1 MKSFMIRSPLP
12 YKLKQFF
19 RCTFVVCFDNKK
31 WSRARIQTMMTR
43 LVYLFCCFLLGS
55 ADIKAQ
61 CSSAINSFP
70 YSESFETTDGGWIS
84 GGVGNDWAWGAPSKP
99 VISAAG
105 GGVKCWVVGGL
116 TGSSYTNSE
125 ASWLQSPCFDFTN
138 LISPYIEFKIFWESE
153 QRFDGASFQYSAD
166 NGITWQT
173 MGSSANTVNCYN
185 ENWYNNSSIT
195 YLSPLTSNKM
205 GWSGNIQTSSGSCA
219 GGAGSGKWLTAK
231 QAMGFL
237 EGKPNVIFRFI
248 FGAGSICNN
257 YDGFAI
263 DDILIKQAPAY
274 YASFTYTCDGDGI
287 VSFTNT
293 SDACVTIQNWDFGD
307 PASGASNSS
316 DIPSPTHKY
325 SAPGKYTVKLHASF
339 PGSSISTATQTITI
353 PDVRV
358 TQLSPADCQTNSG
371 GSIIA
376 NVSGVNNPVNYS
388 WNTVPPQI
396 TQIASNLSAGL
407 YTVTITGT
415 DVCPTKATGELVT
428 DFSCPGIFFPSGFTP
443 NGDGKNDSFGPT
455 GGLGVI
461 SNYQFSIYNRWG
473 ERVFYSTNPFE
484 KWNGLSKGIKT
495 DSNSFAWYAEFTL
508 PGKPKESR
516 KGMVTLIR

>member
-1 MKSFMIRSPLP
+1 MAIRR
-12 YKLKQFF
+12 FF
-19 RCTFVVCFDNKK
+19 F
-31 WSRARIQTMMTR
+31 
-43 LVYLFCCFLLGS
+43 LCFLLIRLVET
-55 ADIKAQ
+55 AAQ
-61 CSSAINSFP
+61 CSSGINTFP
-70 YSESFETTDGGWIS
+70 YNESFEINDGGWTS
-84 GGVGNDWAWGAPSKP
+84 GGVGNDWAWGTPAKP

-105 GGVKCWVVGGL
+105 GGSKCWIVGGL

-153 QRFDGASFQYSAD
+153 QRFDGASFQYSTD
-166 NGITWQT
+166 KGNTWQT
-173 MGSSANTVNCYN
+173 LGSSANTVNCYN

-237 EGKPNVIFRFI
+237 EGNPNVIFRFI

-263 DDILIKQAPAY
+263 DDILIKQAPSY
-274 YASFTYTCDGDGI
+274 YASFTYACNVDGI

-293 SDACVTIQNWDFGD
+293 SDSCVTIQDWDFGD
-307 PASGASNSS
+307 PASGLSNASN
-316 DIPSPTHKY
+316 IPRPTHKY
-325 SAPGKYTVKLHASF
+325 PAPGKYTVKLNASF
-339 PGSSISTATQTITI
+339 PGSSISTAVQTITI
-353 PDVRV
+353 PDIKV
-358 TQLSPADCQTNSG
+358 TQLNPAGCQTNSG

-376 NVSGVNNPVNYS
+376 NVSGINNPVNYT
-388 WNTVPPQI
+388 WNTIPPQI
-396 TQIASNLSAGL
+396 TPIASGLSVGL

-415 DVCPTKATGELVT
+415 DICPTKATGEVVS

-443 NGDGKNDSFGPT
+443 NNDGKNDGFGP
-455 GGLGVI
+455 LGSLSTI
-461 SNYQFSIYNRWG
+461 SNFQLSIYNRWG
-473 ERVFYSTNPFE
+473 ERVYFSNNPLE
-484 KWNGLSKGIKT
+484 KWNGMVKGIKT
-495 DSNSFAWYAEFTL
+495 DGNVFVWFAEYSIQ
-508 PGKPKESR
+508 GKPKEVK
-516 KGMVTLIR
+516 KGTLVLVR